1 MKFLTYFL
9 SLLLH
14 GDLISTFAVFLKQL
28 REENL
33 VSQSHRFAPG
43 TAQNMISGVRTWF
56 FFCVFYQLQHC
67 PATPCDLVLFLELMA
82 ITVTYNHL
90 KHLLSS
96 IKFYHRAQN
105 LQFPE
110 FDFNIVNTLQGI
122 KRRQSHTPHQAL
134 PLTPDIMR
142 AMYYHLDM
150 SKQKDR
156 ALWCSYLITF
166 YCLFR
171 KSNSVPKSMSQV
183 DLRRTLLRRHIRVT
197 QDTVYVHCT
206 FSKTIQFGQRDLVI
220 PIPGNSDPAM
230 DPVRH
235 LSALYT
241 TVNCSLDAPAFS
253 YGPNLFITHSSFTS
267 SLKKLLKQAGFEP
280 SLYSGHS
287 FRRGGATMLYKL
299 GASILQIQASGD
311 WASQCFVRYLH
322 VSEQDRQA
330 IQLLVS
336 DAISSGRF

>member
-1 MKFLTYFL
+1 M
-9 SLLLH
+9 
-14 GDLISTFAVFLKQL
+14 I
-28 REENL
+28 
-33 VSQSHRFAPG
+33 SQSHRFAPG
-43 TAQNMISGVRTWF
+43 TAQNMVSGVRTWF
-56 FFCVFYQLQHC
+56 FFCIFYGLQHY
-67 PATPCDLVLFLELMA
+67 PATPRDLVLFLELMA

-96 IKFYHRAQN
+96 IKFYHKALN
-105 LQFPE
+105 FQFPE
-110 FDFNIVNTLQGI
+110 FDFDVVNTLQGI

-142 AMYYHLDM
+142 DMYSHLDM
-150 SKQKDR
+150 SKVKDR

-171 KSNSVPKSMSQV
+171 KSNSIPKSMSQV
-183 DLRRTLLRRHIRVT
+183 NLRRTLLRRHIKVT
-197 QDTVYVHCT
+197 QDSVYVHCT

-220 PIPGNSDPAM
+220 PIPSNSDPVL

-235 LSALYT
+235 LSALYS
-241 TVNCSLDAPAFS
+241 TVNCPLDAPAFS
-253 YGPNLFITHSSFTS
+253 YGPNLFISHSSFTS
-267 SLKKLLKQAGFEP
+267 QLKKLLKLAGYEP

-311 WASQCFVRYLH
+311 WASQCFARYLH
-322 VSEQDRQA
+322 VSAEDRQA
-330 IQLLVS
+330 VQMLVS
-336 DAISSGRF
+336 DAISAGRY